1 MHICINT
8 REMKITK
15 KISINQI
22 DTILIAYSALIF
34 KDLEA
39 LRKVFDKKGNFLGMD
54 YDSFISFLTLDFE
67 KPNEAALFNSVEM
80 LHDNRFIDMASHPGM
95 ICFKF
100 NSSKPRILFIT
111 GSNLGVI
118 SEVKFSRRS
127 VAQRK
132 LENQLR
138 MFKQDSE
145 HLNLIYN
152 N

>member
-1 MHICINT
+1 
-8 REMKITK
+8 MKLTK
-15 KISINQI
+15 KISINEL
-22 DTILIAYSALIF
+22 DTILIAYSALVF
-34 KDLEA
+34 KDFETI
-39 LRKVFDKKGNFLGMD
+39 RKVFDKKGNFLGMG
-54 YDSFISFLTLDFE
+54 YDNFISFLSVDFE
-67 KPNEAALFNSVEM
+67 KPDKEALFNSVEM

-118 SEVKFSRRS
+118 NEVKFSIRS
-127 VAQRK
+127 IAQRK